1 MDNPL
6 AGVWNGEFGNAY
18 IERCPADEGRVRRSM
33 MTWANL
39 LKRVAHDPPLTILEV
54 GANLGANILALQKLT
69 AAQLWALEPNARAR
83 DALKIILPKERFSIQ
98 SHKIFLFPTILW
110 TWCSPAVF

>member
-54 GANLGANILALQKLT
+54 GANVAANILALQKLT

-83 DALKIILPKERFSIQ
+83 CAQDHLTKGAFSIQ